1 MRATFIRTILSTLI
15 GWADRYFATW
25 IGVLVAVLFLVAV
38 PQASNVL
45 WQLPT
50 GGPWWVRWGYPTFLV
65 LVFTLDGVLLW
76 WAVPREGD
84 RIWAKRSI
92 PAALAL
98 LTCGTVLWFLPEY
111 AWGPDRSTIAAA
123 AVAAWCFGAW
133 IGWPLGARAT
143 HNSAAVH
150 RLCGRML
157 TAYWV
162 SILVGELLWYGISI
176 SGGALSNRNYS
187 VWALFEITLVI
198 LLVARLLDELQA
210 RVRKGPLRLGAMVVA
225 FVVLALSGHSSIG
238 RARSNDATVRATRWL
253 DQVEKRL
260 AAIPDGPVLL
270 VSASGGGS
278 RAALFASMVLESL
291 QRTPT
296 GVEPGEGGRVPT
308 LADHV
313 LLVSSVS
320 GGSLATAWF
329 VTKNSMEVVPGHR
342 QTTGLDLAA
351 RMRDVAALSAARG
364 SGDARAKILDA
375 LSERCTQL
383 FEAMSADAALP
394 NLPIPFRSAFAD
406 AMSTD
411 FVAPLLRGAL
421 LPGVDRDRSLVDAWN
436 RQFGWRDVSNESAY
450 DASRPIV
457 LFNAAL
463 SKEGRGF
470 AIGFPRTSDPLN
482 GPALVTFDQEHP
494 DRSLSLAEMVRLSA
508 GFPWLTP
515 VAVVASENGT
525 TSHVVDGGIVD
536 NTGMETL
543 ARVTRRL
550 VEVGEWSEGDGPA
563 KQQAAR
569 VLASIRARGVVIVEI
584 DSGAKKLKLGASAQL
599 FPALFEPVDALQIA
613 LDRNAR
619 RARDRAISELRTL
632 LMNRAEPGKLAGGW
646 PMSVRFSCDQFEDV
660 MTSWSLGPRDKASI
674 WTTFLFEYESVMPD
688 LLEAFHMQ
696 RRFASFRIATQKPA
710 VGRMP
715 TMEEIVESA
724 SEVQASIDERNTA
737 RDVVRE
743 AFGGRVRD
751 SASDENATAASAL
764 QRAVTGGLAIAA
776 VCNRPQSGHA
786 ADQQVWLVNETDTTL
801 SPAGWTLEFEAEGQ
815 AKVVW
820 PLTAADGPALP
831 GLWTSVHGR
840 SSRPAIPSG
849 NVVHVTIRS
858 PGGEVSG
865 QGEVPVVDVGRV
877 HLLRPL
883 PGIRELL
890 EGRKR

>member
-1 MRATFIRTILSTLI
+1 MRASLPRTILSTLI

-25 IGVLVAVLFLVAV
+25 IGVLVAVLFLLAV

-45 WQLPT
+45 WQLPS
-50 GGPWWVRWGYPTFLV
+50 GGPWWVRWGYPLFLALV
-65 LVFTLDGVLLW
+65 LTLDGVLLW
-76 WAVPREGD
+76 WAVPRDAD
-84 RIWAKRSI
+84 RIPFRHSL
-92 PAALAL
+92 PAALTL
-98 LTCGTVLWFLPEY
+98 LACGTILWFTPELS
-111 AWGPDRSTIAAA
+111 WGPDRSTIAAA
-123 AVAAWCFGAW
+123 AVAAWCFGVW
-133 IGWPLGARAT
+133 LGVPLRVRRAP
-143 HNSAAVH
+143 NAAAIH

-157 TAYWV
+157 AAYWV

-176 SGGALSNRNYS
+176 SDGVLTNRNYS
-187 VWALFEITLVI
+187 VWALFEIALVI

-210 RVRKGPLRLGAMVVA
+210 RVRKGPLRLGAIIVA

-238 RARSNDATVRATRWL
+238 RARSDGGSSRSPRWL

-260 AAIPDGPVLL
+260 AAIPNGPVLL

-291 QRTPT
+291 HRTPT
-296 GVEPGEGGRVPT
+296 GVEPDASGRVPT

-313 LLVSSVS
+313 LIVSSVS

-329 VTKNSMEVVPGHR
+329 VTKNPNDIVTGHR
-342 QTTGLDLAA
+342 QTTELDLAA
-351 RMRDVAALSAARG
+351 RMRDIAIASAERG

-375 LSERCTQL
+375 LTERCSQL
-383 FEAMSADAALP
+383 FEAMSSDSVLP
-394 NLPIPFRSAFAD
+394 DLPIPFRSAFAD

-436 RQFGWRDVSNESAY
+436 RQFGWRDLSNESAY

-463 SKEGRGF
+463 SQEGRGF
-470 AIGFPRTSDPLN
+470 VLGFPRTSLPLH
-482 GPALVTFDQEHP
+482 GPMLQTFDREHA

-515 VAVVASENGT
+515 VAVIESEGGAA
-525 TSHVVDGGIVD
+525 SHVIDGGIVD

-550 VEVGEWSEGDGPA
+550 VEIGEWSDRDGPDE
-563 KQQAAR
+563 QQAGR
-569 VLASIRARGVVIVEI
+569 ILETMRARGVVIVEI

-619 RARDRAISELRTL
+619 RARDRAIAELRTL

-696 RRFASFRIATQKPA
+696 RRFASFRKATQKPA
-710 VGRMP
+710 FGRIP
-715 TMEEIVESA
+715 TIEEIAESA
-724 SEVQASIDERNTA
+724 SEVQASIDKKDTA
-737 RDVVRE
+737 RDVVRK
-743 AFGGRVRD
+743 AFGGRARD
-751 SASDENATAASAL
+751 GASEENATAASAL
-764 QRAVTGGLAIAA
+764 QRAVTGGLNIAA
-776 VCNRPQSGHA
+776 VCNRPQSGLA
-786 ADQQVWLVNETDTTL
+786 ADQQVWLVNETDRTL
-801 SPAGWTLEFEAEGQ
+801 SPAGWTLEFEIEGQ

-831 GLWTSVHGR
+831 GLWSSVRGA

-849 NVVHVTIRS
+849 NVVHVAIRTPS
-858 PGGEVSG
+858 GEVSG
-865 QGEVPVVDVGRV
+865 QGDVPVVDVGRV

-883 PGIRELL
+883 PSIRELL
-890 EGRKR
+890 DGRNR